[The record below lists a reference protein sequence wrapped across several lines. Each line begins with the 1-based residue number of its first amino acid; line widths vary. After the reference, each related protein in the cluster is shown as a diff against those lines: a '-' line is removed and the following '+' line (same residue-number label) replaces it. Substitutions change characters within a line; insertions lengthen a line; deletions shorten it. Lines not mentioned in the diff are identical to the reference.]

1 MAVATAIKLGLK
13 KGKKLLKGAKSGL
26 KKITQAQ
33 RAGKTPTGG
42 RGAAGRKTRRATTK
56 KRTAAKPVKP
66 TGSVKGA
73 AGRRARRN
81 QLKTAAAGAGAV
93 IGGAAFL
100 PKKPKQPTQPKLGT
114 KSVQSGPK
122 KKKKLS
128 PAPKN
133 VVKFSKGIVRDSKG
147 NPVTF
152 GKGTKA
158 YEKMMER
165 RKNR

>member
-1 MAVATAIKLGLK
+1 MRTLKNNGQYNIISPSILSLVNWPKTPETELTKMNIEAFVTIFLGLSALSK
-13 KGKKLLKGAKSGL
+13 NKIGL

-81 QLKTAAAGAGAV
+81 QLKTGAAGAGAV
-93 IGGAAFL
+93 IGAATFL
-100 PKKPKQPTQPKLGT
+100 PKKPKQPTQPK
-114 KSVQSGPK
+114 
-122 KKKKLS
+122 
-128 PAPKN
+128 
-133 VVKFSKGIVRDSKG
+133 
-147 NPVTF
+147 
-152 GKGTKA
+152 
-158 YEKMMER
+158 
-165 RKNR
+165 

>member
-42 RGAAGRKTRRATTK
+42 RGATGRKTRRTVKTF
-56 KRTAAKPVKP
+56 KP
-66 TGSVKGA
+66 TKGQPKGA
-73 AGRRARRN
+73 LGRRQRRSN
-81 QLKTAAAGAGAV
+81 IGKTAV
-93 IGGAAFL
+93 IPPAIMGGVGI
-100 PKKPKQPTQPKLGT
+100 KKPKQPTQPKLGT

>member
-1 MAVATAIKLGLK
+1 MSRI
-13 KGKKLLKGAKSGL
+13 KLLKEGL
-26 KKITQAQ
+26 KKIKKIPGAIKKVTKAQ

-42 RGAAGRKTRRATTK
+42 RGAAGRKTRRATTQ
-56 KRTAAKPVKP
+56 KRIAAKPVKP

-81 QLKTAAAGAGAV
+81 QLKTGAAGAGAV